1 MTILDLM
8 GQKKPLS
15 KQLYLTSIY
24 TNKAHTQICA
34 LSKYYKKEIKKKIM
48 TKEINTTTNETKK
61 DLTLTEEQKEKMK
74 HIIEDW
80 FDDKI
85 KPNCFVSIQ
94 FTKHL
99 RRTKLDLSY
108 KKLYEPLYQFHRDM
122 YGRHLNRHII
132 PGLIFA
138 EQGHATT
145 FHFHIYF
152 YNNDISIDTFKRFF
166 EKVSEELRL
175 PPAVIDVRHIK
186 TVDVYSYGAKE
197 LFVDANGN
205 FDPYR
210 IIDTELLF
218 ALYKRK
224 SNKAPVPIKIIHEQ
238 HYALKDIPKTNWK
251 KLNELCGYRK
261 KIPVNQSDTINYR
274 RKRIRIYIPD

>member
-1 MTILDLM
+1 MT
-8 GQKKPLS
+8 
-15 KQLYLTSIY
+15 T
-24 TNKAHTQICA
+24 
-34 LSKYYKKEIKKKIM
+34 
-48 TKEINTTTNETKK
+48 EINTITNETEK
-61 DLTLTEEQKEKMK
+61 DKTLTDEQKEKMK
-74 HIIEDW
+74 QIIQDW

-94 FTKHL
+94 FPKHL
-99 RRTKLDLSY
+99 RRKKLDLAY
-108 KKLYEPLYQFHRDM
+108 KKLYEPLYLFHRYM

-132 PGLIFA
+132 PGIIFA
-138 EQGHATT
+138 ENGKFSTD

-166 EKVSEELRL
+166 QIVSCELRY
-175 PPAVIDVRHIK
+175 PKEVIDVQEIK

-197 LFVDANGN
+197 LFVEANGD

-218 ALYKRK
+218 ALYKPHSK
-224 SNKAPVPIKIIHEQ
+224 KVPVPIRIVNEP

-261 KIPVNQSDTINYR
+261 KIPVNQSNTTSYR
-274 RKRIRIYIPD
+274 RKRIKVYIPD

>member
-1 MTILDLM
+1 
-8 GQKKPLS
+8 
-15 KQLYLTSIY
+15 
-24 TNKAHTQICA
+24 
-34 LSKYYKKEIKKKIM
+34 M
-48 TKEINTTTNETKK
+48 TKEIIYSK
-61 DLTLTEEQKEKMK
+61 EQKKKMK

-85 KPNCFVSIQ
+85 KPNCFLSIQ

-108 KKLYEPLYQFHRDM
+108 KKLYELLYQFYRDM
-122 YGRHLNRHII
+122 YGRHWNRHII

-138 EQGHATT
+138 ENGKFSTN

-175 PPAVIDVRHIK
+175 PPAVIDVRQIK
-186 TVDVYSYGAKE
+186 TVDVYSYGVKE
-197 LFVDANGN
+197 LFIDVYGD

-224 SNKAPVPIKIIHEQ
+224 SNKAPVPIKIIHEPQ
-238 HYALKDIPKTNWK
+238 YALKDIPKTNWK
-251 KLNELCGYRK
+251 KLNELSDYRK
-261 KIPVNQSDTINYR
+261 KIPVDTTNTSNYQHR
-274 RKRIRIYIPD
+274 RLKVYIPG

>member
-1 MTILDLM
+1 MT
-8 GQKKPLS
+8 
-15 KQLYLTSIY
+15 T
-24 TNKAHTQICA
+24 
-34 LSKYYKKEIKKKIM
+34 
-48 TKEINTTTNETKK
+48 EINTTTNETEKEK
-61 DLTLTEEQKEKMK
+61 IFTNEQKEKMK
-74 HIIEDW
+74 QKIQDW
-80 FDDKI
+80 FDGDI

-99 RRTKLDLSY
+99 RRKKLDLAY
-108 KKLYEPLYQFHRDM
+108 KKLYEPLHLFHHDM
-122 YGRHLNRHII
+122 YGRHWNRHII
-132 PGLIFA
+132 PGIIFA
-138 EQGHATT
+138 ENGKFSTD

-166 EKVSEELRL
+166 QIVSCKLRY
-175 PPAVIDVRHIK
+175 PKEVIDVQEIK

-197 LFVDANGN
+197 LFVEANGD

-218 ALYKRK
+218 ALYKPHSK
-224 SNKAPVPIKIIHEQ
+224 KVPIPIRIIHEQ

-261 KIPVNQSDTINYR
+261 KQPVDNINISKHQR
-274 RKRIRIYIPD
+274 RRLKVYIPG